1 MKMSCLK
8 GAVVVAGV
16 LLGMAFSNEA
26 VAAEAPPNIVF
37 ILLDDMGWDE
47 PGCYGARTKLETPNI
62 DRLAR
67 EGMRFTHL
75 TSYPYC
81 SPSRAAFIS
90 GRHGFRTGII
100 SNVADPGGLGRELRA
115 SEIPVP
121 KGLKRTGYETAVFGK
136 LHLHWDNAVRPEFAH
151 ERLGFDESFI
161 YLGVPWAEMEKAP
174 GAGAKIGRPAGG
186 MVADHFNTPWHRNGK
201 PVPKIEGYNSD
212 IMTREAIEYI
222 RKPHDKPF
230 LVWMPYF
237 AIHEPF
243 QSPERWQMKWNARR
257 EELRPVLDE
266 CVQRTRAFA
275 RAGSF
280 SGKGLLNYNPPLDMM
295 VNRAAMVSTVDE
307 NIGWILDALDEAG
320 VADNTLVVFS
330 SDNGPHPIA
339 GGGKANMVDAGLREP
354 LIVRWPAQ
362 IAPGTV
368 CDALAESVDIYPT
381 LMEAAG
387 AKMPEEIT
395 FDGLSLLPWLS
406 GRKPAEWREFGV
418 SALKGS
424 FGIFNHDW
432 FMRDTPNKEPQF
444 FARSTPPTPLE
455 KEVDAEMVPIA
466 VRKQMKAEAAR
477 LRAIQNQT
485 AKEIRRAQDG
495 QYTQRL
501 EESRK
506 TK

>member
-1 MKMSCLK
+1 MGYFK
-8 GAVVVAGV
+8 GAVVVAGL

-26 VAAEAPPNIVF
+26 VAAETPPNIVF

-62 DRLAR
+62 DRLAE
-67 EGMRFTHL
+67 EGARFTHF

-100 SNVADPGGLGRELRA
+100 SNVADPGGLGRELRS
-115 SEIPVP
+115 SEIPIP
-121 KGLKRTGYETAVFGK
+121 KGLKRAGYETAIFGK
-136 LHLHWDNAVRPEFAH
+136 LHLHWDGAARPDFAH
-151 ERLGFDESFI
+151 ERLGFDESFV
-161 YLGVPWAEMEKAP
+161 YLGVPWADRNKVP
-174 GAGAKIGRPAGG
+174 SAGVKIGRPGGG

-201 PVPKIEGYNSD
+201 PLPKIEGYNSD

-230 LVWMPYF
+230 FVWLPYF

-243 QSPERWQMKWNARR
+243 QSPPRWQEPWNARR

-275 RAGSF
+275 EMIS
-280 SGKGLLNYNPPLDMM
+280 KQGLLNYDPPLDMM

-320 VADNTLVVFS
+320 LAENTLVVFS
-330 SDNGPHPIA
+330 SDNGPHPVA
-339 GGGKANMVDAGLREP
+339 GAGKANMVDAGLREP
-354 LIVRWPAQ
+354 LIMRWPAQ

-387 AKMPEEIT
+387 KAMPEEIPY
-395 FDGLSLLPWLS
+395 DGLSLLPWMT
-406 GRKPAEWREFGV
+406 GGKPAEWRDVGV

-424 FGIFNHDW
+424 FGIFNHEW
-432 FMRDTPNKEPQF
+432 FMRDSPNKEPQF
-444 FARSTPPTPLE
+444 FVRSTPPTPIE
-455 KEVDAEMVPIA
+455 KAVDAEMVPIE
-466 VRKQMKAEAAR
+466 VRNQMKAEAAR

-485 AKEIRRAQDG
+485 AKEVRSEKDG
-495 QYTQRL
+495 KYEQRL

-506 TK
+506 KK